1 VTQHNYFELLEATSK
16 VLGFKKKATAIRLL
30 EKNQSVLEGIGIESA
45 AWLDSVNTFH
55 RHYSVAAGSESSLVH
70 FHRNRIEVGVGV
82 DLKHSYKWIIVV
94 RAAKRLYGTYQIL
107 SKTYPFLLILRV
119 RATRM
124 SNVEQV
130 KPVLID

>member
-1 VTQHNYFELLEATSK
+1 MTQHNYFELLEATSK

-30 EKNQSVLEGIGIESA
+30 EKNQSVLEGIGIALA

-70 FHRNRIEVGVGV
+70 FHRNRIKVGD